1 VNIRLLRASLPVPAM
16 TYTVDS
22 PAELTVITDR
32 RLSDLAVDTAV
43 VAALEALREAG
54 KRD

>member
-1 VNIRLLRASLPVPAM
+1 M